1 MDQLTAPKID
11 QLLSCFE
18 DSYLSPTLMTPKLA
32 AAMEPL
38 FTLMSDLSPLSRNN
52 EAKSIWL
59 KIPRGGIGDYDCFE
73 DLKEYGEV
81 ETYEEFEYM
90 WKEEYPDAVC
100 WYELMIVESFNRDGS
115 LFFRAVRLGDNTV
128 ISAITEER
136 NVETENFPED
146 AAIELCN
153 LIIPAVSDAMEKIRK
168 GTYNMEVEA
177 ELPYQFRNGVIR
189 RAALW
194 ERDPENK
201 VRSLDGLSMEKIE
214 ELRNLLPEND
224 VMRIGR
230 LSSMTAND
238 FYNACSIGY
247 KACGYEDDG
256 LSPIDQYYRH
266 ADGRDEGLSS
276 RGQGVSSGPGIDPD
290 SSDAWDE
297 WFFDRE
303 RFGGHPWEVC
313 RGGSFTH
320 LSLFVMHDRD
330 ELEWKI
336 QSTEISAEE
345 SEKHPNGYYFIV
357 AGTHRI
363 FEAVNFYTALR
374 KAGLP
379 VLLSSGNEILAR
391 LDGTDYVGI
400 VSLNSTWRDF
410 EEIIP
415 ESYEPVIDFMHV
427 YNEEM
432 EKFGNQIEWIPEEP
446 ARLIKK

>member
-1 MDQLTAPKID
+1 MVSRVEGHIVAEPVRSRVGLR
-11 QLLSCFE
+11 LLNGFE
-18 DSYLSPTLMTPKLA
+18 FDLCQI
-32 AAMEPL
+32 EP
-38 FTLMSDLSPLSRNN
+38 FD
-52 EAKSIWL
+52 
-59 KIPRGGIGDYDCFE
+59 RGGEMVEFDLQTIFERDDVANFGD
-73 DLKEYGEV
+73 
-81 ETYEEFEYM
+81 
-90 WKEEYPDAVC
+90 DASV
-100 WYELMIVESFNRDGS
+100 YFRAEMRVGRSVQRKVVFFSGHHSASFICKDVVVILPANAHDGS
-115 LFFRAVRLGDNTV
+115 RIQISLF
-128 ISAITEER
+128 
-136 NVETENFPED
+136 
-146 AAIELCN
+146 
-153 LIIPAVSDAMEKIRK
+153 
-168 GTYNMEVEA
+168 
-177 ELPYQFRNGVIR
+177 
-189 RAALW
+189 
-194 ERDPENK
+194 
-201 VRSLDGLSMEKIE
+201 
-214 ELRNLLPEND
+214 ND

-400 VSLNSTWRDF
+400 VSHNSTWRDF